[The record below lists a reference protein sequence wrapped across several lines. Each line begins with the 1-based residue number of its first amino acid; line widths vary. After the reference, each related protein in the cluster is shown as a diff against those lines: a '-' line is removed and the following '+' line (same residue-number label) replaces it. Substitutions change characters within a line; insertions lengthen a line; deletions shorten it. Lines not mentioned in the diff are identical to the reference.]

1 MAAAAPADVLA
12 REMVAKICDNLIT
25 RSTWFPTFD
34 ETRGSVDYTRWRRDL
49 LSCVQSAGVGFR
61 ESLLFAGSVPEAPTM
76 TDADIMLDT
85 AAGHAQ
91 LTMPQ
96 MRQQALLIVIRATL
110 NPSGESIK
118 LVRSCVHAGGVV
130 QRAGVNHDQALRI
143 LDRRWLAA
151 DVTALSASVN
161 EQDVILEKGLL
172 DALVC
177 RADAAQA
184 VRSALR
190 EVWQGLSSDGL
201 FVVITPKF
209 ELLEGFFAHC
219 SNIWVL
225 DSVKKLGCG
234 GSGSAAVGQGAAPRQ
249 GVSAKTPAAAMMTF
263 RAVGKPPRRAQPP
276 SRPVYA

>member
-1 MAAAAPADVLA
+1 MSMHANAS
-12 REMVAKICDNLIT
+12 R
-25 RSTWFPTFD
+25 
-34 ETRGSVDYTRWRRDL
+34 VD
-49 LSCVQSAGVGFR
+49 GPFR
-61 ESLLFAGSVPEAPTM
+61 EDTPRPSPTYSPGSESPASDDGRCAPP
-76 TDADIMLDT
+76 
-85 AAGHAQ
+85 AAG
-91 LTMPQ
+91 
-96 MRQQALLIVIRATL
+96 RAA
-110 NPSGESIK
+110 SGSTACSPPTIGPTDDESETPMDVETPVGSGTESGDEREDDPTPPK
-118 LVRSCVHAGGVV
+118 GV
-130 QRAGVNHDQALRI
+130 
-143 LDRRWLAA
+143 AA
-151 DVTALSASVN
+151 H
-161 EQDVILEKGLL
+161 
-172 DALVC
+172 